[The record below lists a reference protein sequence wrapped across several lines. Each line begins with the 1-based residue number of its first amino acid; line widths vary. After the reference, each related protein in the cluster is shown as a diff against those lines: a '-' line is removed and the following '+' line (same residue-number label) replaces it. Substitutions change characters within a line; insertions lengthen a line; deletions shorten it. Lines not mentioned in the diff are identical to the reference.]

1 VEKEPFANR
10 TGKFCVLKEDAVK
23 RILNPGEMLRDIINR
38 RVAFVPEDAWD
49 VMHLP

>member
-1 VEKEPFANR
+1 
-10 TGKFCVLKEDAVK
+10 
-23 RILNPGEMLRDIINR
+23 MLRDIINR